1 MTVLNGQSADVP
13 NTHPTSPVASP
24 QSQQVGLVVGVIA
37 LICAFAFPIAGA
49 IIGAVA
55 VAEAR
60 KGGYRNP
67 LALAALILGAVL
79 TVLTIV
85 IVTVAIVFS
94 VNLIAEVATV
104 CQGDA
109 TEGTFWGI
117 PYTCN

>member
-1 MTVLNGQSADVP
+1 M
-13 NTHPTSPVASP
+13 
-24 QSQQVGLVVGVIA
+24 A
-37 LICAFAFPIAGA
+37 LIFAFAFPIAGL

-67 LALAALILGAVL
+67 LALAGLILGPVL
-79 TVLTIV
+79 TVLTIIIV
-85 IVTVAIVFS
+85 IVAIVFS
-94 VNLIAEVATV
+94 VSLIAEVATV

-117 PYTCN
+117 PYTCS